1 MLIIIQV
8 LLVVAIAAA
17 IAFYCVCITSTLT
30 FKPYCSPSTQSD
42 PPSTSEQTDV
52 SIPVSILIP
61 VQGVDP
67 GALRNWQSFCQ
78 QHYGE
83 YEILFGVMDADDPAI
98 QILQQL
104 REEYPDRVRV
114 LSDLKPRGI
123 NFQISN
129 LTYLYDAAY
138 YDRIV
143 LADSDIR
150 VGPEYLATVMAP
162 LRDDR
167 VGLVTCPYVEKQPR
181 FVGAAIHALNRCT
194 EFIPSL
200 LIARWLDGGL
210 KCALG
215 PTIATRKSV
224 MATFGGLNYVL
235 NRIGS
240 DFHIGKMT
248 ARSGFDIELSG
259 YVLDNE
265 GDEQLGQVFRRE
277 LRWARTIRINRG
289 GEYYGMGV
297 TFGTVYALLLLLISG
312 LSNWAIAVFA
322 LTWAVR
328 ILQALVALVRLDR
341 LGLLR
346 WLWLLPLR
354 DAMSFVIWVGGTF
367 GHRVYWRGRW
377 LAIGKAGL
385 LEEYHS

>member
-1 MLIIIQV
+1 
-8 LLVVAIAAA
+8 
-17 IAFYCVCITSTLT
+17 
-30 FKPYCSPSTQSD
+30 
-42 PPSTSEQTDV
+42 
-52 SIPVSILIP
+52 
-61 VQGVDP
+61 
-67 GALRNWQSFCQ
+67 
-78 QHYGE
+78 
-83 YEILFGVMDADDPAI
+83 MDADDPAI
-98 QILQQL
+98 PILKQL
-104 REEYPDRVRV
+104 HDDYPDRVRL

-129 LTYLYDAAY
+129 LTYLYEAARH
-138 YDRIV
+138 DTIV

-150 VGPEYLATVMAP
+150 VGPGYLSTVMAP
-162 LRDDR
+162 LNDER
-167 VGLVTCPYVEKQPR
+167 VGLVTCPYVEKHPR
-181 FVGAAIHALNRCT
+181 YAGAAIHALNRCT

-224 MATFGGLNYVL
+224 MTSFGGLNYVL

-248 ARSGFDIELSG
+248 AQSGFDVRLSG

-297 TFGTVYALLLLLISG
+297 TFGTVYALLLLLVSG
-312 LSNWAIAVFA
+312 IANWAIAVFA
-322 LTWAVR
+322 LTWAIR

-354 DAMSFVIWVGGTF
+354 DAMSFVIWVGGAF
-367 GHRVYWRGRW
+367 GQRVYWRGRW
-377 LAIGKAGL
+377 LTIGEAGL
-385 LEEYHS
+385 LEEYRP

>member
-1 MLIIIQV
+1 MLVIIQG
-8 LLVVAIAAA
+8 LLVASIAAA
-17 IAFYCVCITSTLT
+17 IAFYCCCIVSTLT
-30 FKPYCSPSTQSD
+30 FKRHRPASGNSAL
-42 PPSTSEQTDV
+42 PPTPERLDGG
-52 SIPVSILIP
+52 IPVSILIP
-61 VQGVDP
+61 VRGVDP
-67 GALRNWQSFCQ
+67 GALRNWRSFCQ

-83 YEILFGVMDADDPAI
+83 YEVLFGVMDADDPAI
-98 QILQQL
+98 PILKQL
-104 REEYPDRVRV
+104 HDDYPDRVRV

-129 LTYLYDAAY
+129 LTYLYEAAC
-138 YDRIV
+138 YDTIV

-150 VGPEYLATVMAP
+150 VGPDYLATVMAP
-162 LRDDR
+162 LQDDR

-181 FVGAAIHALNRCT
+181 YAGAAIHALNRCT

-248 ARSGFDIELSG
+248 ARSGFEIELSG

-289 GEYYGMGV
+289 PEYYGMGA
-297 TFGTVYALLLLLISG
+297 TFGTVYALLLLLVSG
-312 LSNWAIAVFA
+312 LASWAIAVFA

-328 ILQALVALVRLDR
+328 MLQALVALFQLDR
-341 LGLLR
+341 RGLLR

-354 DAMSFVIWVGGTF
+354 DGMSFAIWVGGAF
-367 GHRVYWRGRW
+367 GQRVYWRGRW
-377 LAIGKAGL
+377 LTIGDAGA
-385 LEEYHS
+385 LEEYRP